1 MLKEEIIDI
10 FKYRCLNSKVNN
22 FIFCEMDDFMI
33 LDKIPERCSISTPEN
48 NIDIDFAQNI
58 KIDLSEVAVKD
69 ILSYTLEILKEHKLL
84 DVYLDYPIKFN
95 SKFDLFKFQNILH
108 AYGVV
113 VQLIFYNIEQ
123 LDIEEQMLFNEI
135 YYFNSIFF
143 NANAFIK
150 GDNFQ
155 SYFLSGERILD
166 NRENYT
172 KVKLFNSKYQ
182 KLHDACSQY
191 PEVQLP
197 SYDNRPK
204 FNLEENYDNIACD
217 GFIEKYCL
225 SEEEE
230 KRLKLLRMKKQ

>member
-166 NRENYT
+166 NREII
-172 KVKLFNSKYQ
+172 Q
-182 KLHDACSQY
+182 
-191 PEVQLP
+191 
-197 SYDNRPK
+197 R
-204 FNLEENYDNIACD
+204 
-217 GFIEKYCL
+217 
-225 SEEEE
+225 
-230 KRLKLLRMKKQ
+230 